1 MTITEVESQVRKFI
15 EAPLHLL
22 VGGQWVDAADGRTFE
37 SLDPATEEHLA
48 TVPRAGRE
56 DVQRAVR
63 AARAA
68 FEPGSPWRRMTPS
81 RRGRILHRIG
91 DLILEYGDEL
101 ALLESLDNGKPVA
114 VARVADIPLAAD
126 LFHYMAG
133 AATRIEGET
142 IPFSLAEPG
151 RYLSYTRREPVGVV
165 AQSIPW
171 NFPLLMAA
179 WKLGPALAAGCT
191 IILKPAEQTPL
202 TALRLGELCQQAGLP
217 DGVLN
222 ILPGYGDAGAELA
235 AHADVD
241 KVAFTGSTEVGREIV
256 VAAAGNLKKVS
267 LELGGKSPN
276 IVYAD
281 ADVQQAVSG
290 SATAIFFN
298 AGECCIAGSR
308 LYVQRPIF
316 DEVVEGVK
324 MEASR
329 IKVGRG
335 TDPES
340 QMGPLVSREQFDRV
354 TGYIRSGMEEGAQVA
369 SGGSRVGD
377 RGYFVQPTVL
387 THTSPQM
394 KVEREE
400 IFGPVVVAVPF
411 ETPEEVAHRAN
422 DTEFGLGA
430 GVFTRD
436 ISKAIRTAESLR
448 AGTVYI
454 NTWNVFD
461 AAIPFGGYKQSGW
474 GREMGHEVL
483 KNYLEVKSVIAD
495 LT

>member
-68 FEPGSPWRRMTPS
+68 FEQGSPWRRMTPS

-114 VARVADIPLAAD
+114 VARVADVPLAAD

-165 AQSIPW
+165 AQIIPW

-256 VAAAGNLKKVS
+256 MAAAGNLKKVS

-281 ADVQQAVSG
+281 ADVQQAISG

-335 TDPES
+335 TDPDS